1 MPSVA
6 LVVLDT
12 LRKDRFDEQFDW
24 LPGTRF
30 ERAYAP
36 SHYTVP
42 SHAGL
47 FTGHYPSET
56 GTNAESH
63 EFDPPMPT
71 LAERCR
77 EAGLTTRAFTA
88 NANVTREF
96 DWDRGFDHFDG
107 AWNCRHANAEA
118 DVFEWNAFI
127 REHSDEGPARYAK
140 ALWACLTSDCDTL
153 ASLRHGAEIKYRTHT
168 VEDSGAREALEY
180 VRGTD
185 FDDEEF
191 LFVNLMEAHAPW
203 DPPEAYRSVDLDVH
217 PGFEETVRGDEID
230 GDRVRQAYDDS
241 VRYLSD
247 IYRDIYAELDAEFD
261 HVVTCSDHG
270 EMLGE
275 HGIWGHG
282 YGLYPELTH
291 VPLVVSGLGGAD
303 ERDETVGLLDVHRTV
318 LELAGAVPDGGPE
331 SATGRGRD
339 LREPLEPTEGVL
351 TEYLGLNWFR
361 RRTLAE
367 ADYADAADFDE
378 RLYGIALDEDYYGF
392 ETLDGFRAEGST
404 SVADPRARMAS
415 LVDDL
420 TYHRGRKDGE
430 YSEAVM
436 EQLADLGYA

>member
-42 SHAGL
+42 SHASL
-47 FTGHYPSET
+47 FTGRYPSET

-77 EAGLTTRAFTA
+77 AAGLTTRAFTA

-96 DWDRGFDHFDG
+96 GWDRGFDHFDG
-107 AWNCRHANAEA
+107 SWNCRHANAERE
-118 DVFEWNAFI
+118 VFEWNAFI
-127 REHSDEGPARYAK
+127 REHRDEGPARYAK
-140 ALWACLTSDCDTL
+140 ALWECVRSDCDTL

-168 VEDSGAREALEY
+168 VEDSGAKEALSYVREA
-180 VRGTD
+180 D
-185 FDDEEF
+185 FDDEAF
-191 LFVNLMEAHAPW
+191 LFLNLMEAHAPW
-203 DPPEAYRSVDLDVH
+203 DPPEEYRSVDLDVH
-217 PGFEETVRGDEID
+217 PGFEETVRGDDID
-230 GDRVRQAYDDS
+230 GDRVRRAYDDS
-241 VRYLSD
+241 VRYLAD
-247 IYRDIYAELDAEFD
+247 VYRDIFAELTDAFD
-261 HVVTCSDHG
+261 YVVTCSDHG

-275 HGIWGHG
+275 RGIWGHG

-291 VPLVVSGLGGAD
+291 VPLTITGLDGP
-303 ERDETVGLLDVHRTV
+303 ETRTETVGLLDVHRTV
-318 LELAGAVPDGGPE
+318 LELVGASVDTD
-331 SATGRGRD
+331 SAERGRD
-339 LREPLEPTEGVL
+339 LREPLEPTDGVL

-361 RRTLAE
+361 RQTLSD
-367 ADYADAADFDE
+367 ADYADADEFDE

-392 ETLDGFRAEGST
+392 ETFDGFEADGET
-404 SVADPRARMAS
+404 PVEDPRERLATQ
-415 LVDDL
+415 VDDL
-420 TYHRGRKDGE
+420 EPHHGHSDRE
-430 YSEAVM
+430 YSGAVM